1 LRARSES
8 GMIGDHGQMTGG
20 ADMAR
25 WTRIMRSF
33 SRRAAGLALAAGLCA
48 GAVGASL
55 MTASPAQAQAW
66 PSGRPI
72 TIVSGFPAGSG
83 PDIVF
88 RTIQAELERDLG
100 ATFVQ
105 DYRVGA
111 AGNVASEFVAR
122 ARPDGYT
129 ILLGT
134 SGTHG
139 INASLYRRL
148 PFDVEQD
155 FTPIAPIL
163 NVSNVLAINPA
174 VIDAKDIPDFIA
186 KVKAQPGKF
195 NFASTGNGTGTHLAF
210 ADFNARAGLDM
221 VHVPYRGGPEAL
233 QAVVNGEACCIFNQ
247 VQSVL
252 GQHRAGRV
260 RLLGVTTPTR
270 VAVVG
275 EVPTISE
282 GGLPGF
288 ESFIWFGFFGPK
300 GLDQPI
306 VERMN
311 AAVKKA
317 LESPSV
323 QARLNELGNTP
334 RWESA
339 ADFRRT
345 VATDRTK
352 WADVVR
358 RSGASID

>member
-1 LRARSES
+1 MKPRAILAICA
-8 GMIGDHGQMTGG
+8 ML
-20 ADMAR
+20 AV
-25 WTRIMRSF
+25 
-33 SRRAAGLALAAGLCA
+33 AGLAPAAA
-48 GAVGASL
+48 QPW
-55 MTASPAQAQAW
+55 PAK
-66 PSGRPI
+66 PV
-72 TIVSGFPAGSG
+72 TVVSGFPAGSG

-88 RTIQAELERDLG
+88 RTVQEHLEKELG
-100 ATFVQ
+100 ATFIQ

-111 AGNVASEFVAR
+111 AGNVASEIVAR
-122 ARPDGYT
+122 AKPDGYT

-139 INASLYRRL
+139 INAALYKKL
-148 PFDVEQD
+148 SFDVEAD
-155 FTPIAPIL
+155 FTPIGPIL
-163 NVSNVLAINPA
+163 NVSNVLAVNPA
-174 VIDAKDIPDFIA
+174 VIDAASVADFIA
-186 KVKAQPGKF
+186 KVKANPGKF

-233 QAVVNGEACCIFNQ
+233 QAVVTGEACCIFNQ

-270 VAVVG
+270 VAVIND
-275 EVPTISE
+275 VPAIAE
-282 GGLPGF
+282 AGLPGF
-288 ESFIWFGFFGPK
+288 ESFIWFGLFGPK
-300 GLDQPI
+300 GLEPAI
-306 VERMN
+306 VDKLN

-317 LESPSV
+317 LDQPSV

-334 RWESA
+334 RWESP

-345 VATDRTK
+345 VAADRIK
-352 WADVVR
+352 WADVVK